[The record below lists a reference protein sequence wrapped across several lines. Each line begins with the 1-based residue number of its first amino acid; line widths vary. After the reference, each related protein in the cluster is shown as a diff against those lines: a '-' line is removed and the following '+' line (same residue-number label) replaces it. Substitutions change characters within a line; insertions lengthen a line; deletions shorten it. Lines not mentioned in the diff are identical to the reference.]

1 MDGHIENSTA
11 VNNTAS
17 ENYMFHRFI
26 VDDLCHWVR
35 DYKVDGFRFD
45 LMGHIMLSTVQ
56 QTLGAIRSMTLD
68 ADGVDGSKVYFYG
81 EG

>member
-1 MDGHIENSTA
+1 MVMVMRIKCIYTMSYGLFRYYVRRNLDGYIENSTA

-35 DYKVDGFRFD
+35 DYKVDGFR
-45 LMGHIMLSTVQ
+45 
-56 QTLGAIRSMTLD
+56 
-68 ADGVDGSKVYFYG
+68 
-81 EG
+81 